1 MSVYGEAKG
10 QTYNHQSRFLKSFS
24 IFSHMKKLI
33 LILSILALN
42 VFAETCRDYIRYLF
56 NGDMSD
62 NFRMDSIYAVSFI
75 DDKDTSYYTAKYFYT
90 DNKLDSTISCGSY
103 GCKTVKYKQTID
115 KTDST
120 IKLTH
125 LDLTYDNREEHVIL
139 LDKDSST
146 TYVYGL
152 DSGKPD
158 SLEII
163 SYRSLHN
170 DTLHYNNWFAEGRPY
185 TFGNQIYAPDPN
197 DENICNYTIYN
208 SEYESENGTYQLII
222 TNTENGFQLFHTQ
235 YNQSAF
241 FIYTNNST
249 TSFQHKIRPT
259 IIPEKAKHF
268 DLLGRP
274 ANSKYI
280 IKVNR

>member
-1 MSVYGEAKG
+1 
-10 QTYNHQSRFLKSFS
+10 
-24 IFSHMKKLI
+24 MKKAI

-42 VFAETCRDYIRYLF
+42 AFAANCLDYIHYLF
-56 NGDMSD
+56 NGEISD
-62 NFRMDSIYAVSFI
+62 IFHLDSVYGVSFI
-75 DDKDTSYYTAKYFYT
+75 DDTDTSYSTVKYFYT
-90 DNKLDSTISCGSY
+90 DNKLDSTITCGSY
-103 GCKTVKYKQTID
+103 GCKTNKYKQTIE

-139 LDKDSST
+139 LNKDSST

-249 TSFQHKIRPT
+249 TSIQRKIRPAVHYK
-259 IIPEKAKHF
+259 KAKHF

-274 ANSKYI
+274 ANSKYF